1 MLTFAEKI
9 ENFKEENGIFLQEFT
24 LFFRE
29 YLDIFAVFN
38 HKKRMEKFIRH
49 LIVNGMRENMK
60 HVKEGVAPVMF
71 KFNINPYFDTKNN
84 LSLAVNYGYFLRE
97 IAIWIAI
104 ENGIEPNS
112 EEAKKIMN
120 LVLFYYG
127 ITKDKRFNLPSAL
140 FMKSLFG
147 AAYKVVYY
155 SDYDVSKPYLIPTI
169 LLSKDHYYYKQ
180 NVFFLKDNV
189 VKSVLDNEND
199 LRRVESFLEKMEF
212 KIVAKD
218 YKKVA
223 QMIKSEAG
231 KVKEIYPDG
240 KLFLDND
247 YY

>member
-1 MLTFAEKI
+1 MLSFAEKI
-9 ENFKEENGIFLQEFT
+9 ENFKGENGIFLQEFT

-49 LIVNGMRENMK
+49 LMVNGMKENMK

-120 LVLFYYG
+120 LVLFFYG
-127 ITKDKRFNLPSAL
+127 IARDKKYNLPSAL
-140 FMKSLFG
+140 LMKSLFG
-147 AAYKVVYY
+147 AAYKVAHY

-169 LLSKDHYYYKQ
+169 LLSKDHLFYKQ
-180 NVFFLKDNV
+180 NVFILKDNF
-189 VKSVLDNEND
+189 VKDILNETND

-212 KIVAKD
+212 KIIAKD
-218 YKKVA
+218 YKRVLQILKN
-223 QMIKSEAG
+223 EAG
-231 KVKEIYPDG
+231 QIREIYPDS
-240 KLFLDND
+240 KYFLD
-247 YY
+247 